1 MKKKWIALY
10 FILLFLPFIVV
21 LVLGKMGYFEPKA
34 EPEQPKG
41 YTVRLHR
48 HQSEAEEVLPLK
60 EYLWGVLAGE
70 MPASYPEEA
79 LKAQAVASY
88 SYLLH
93 RKQTLDAHPEND
105 FGHPGDV
112 CDDPNHCKAY
122 LSPAE
127 AAAKWGEDWLE
138 ASEPILTAA
147 VEAVLGKAVLYE
159 GKPANT
165 VFHAISGG
173 QTEDAAD
180 VWGAQVPY
188 LKSVDSHWDEDAK
201 GFHSTVKVP
210 LEEFRAVLGQSDCTP
225 GAVTLSKGGS
235 VQTMVLGA
243 KTFSG
248 RELRSLFALRSTRF
262 TLELD
267 KTTATF
273 EVAGYGHQ
281 VGMSQYGASVL
292 AQNGYTYRQILAY
305 YYPGTTLSEYF
316 FDE

>member
-10 FILLFLPFIVV
+10 FILLFIPFIVV
-21 LVLGKMGYFEPKA
+21 LILGKTGYFDPQTT
-34 EPEQPKG
+34 PEDPPG
-41 YTVRLHR
+41 YTVALYR
-48 HQSEAEEVLPLK
+48 HQTESIQQLPLK

-70 MPASYPEEA
+70 MPASYPPEA

-93 RKQTLDAHPEND
+93 RKQTLSEHPESD

-112 CDDPNHCKAY
+112 CDNPNHCKAF

-127 AAAKWGEDWLE
+127 ASLKWGKDWLK
-138 ASEPILTAA
+138 SSQTILQET
-147 VEAVLGKAVLYE
+147 VEAVLGKAVLHD

-173 QTEDAAD
+173 KTEDAED
-180 VWGAQVPY
+180 VWGAKVPY
-188 LKSVDSHWDEDAK
+188 LIPVDSHWDESAK
-201 GFHSTVKVP
+201 GFQSEVSIP
-210 LEEFRAVLGQSDCTP
+210 LAEFRAVLGQSDCTP
-225 GAVTLSKGGS
+225 GAITLSRGGS
-235 VQTMVLGA
+235 VQTMVLGP
-243 KTFSG
+243 KTFTG

-262 TLELD
+262 TLEIG
-267 KTTATF
+267 KETALF
-273 EVAGYGHQ
+273 KVSGYGHQ
-281 VGMSQYGASVL
+281 VGMSQYGASIL
-292 AQNGYTYRQILAY
+292 AQNGYSYRQILAY